1 MVWCAPVARV
11 FFNHFLR
18 FFSFFSFFCGWLD
31 WRELRA
37 FISSPLWDSRKNE
50 DVPHEVEF
58 SEEEHVDIQ
67 RPVIK
72 SAQQEQRAA
81 VHRGHT
87 HAVCC
92 SCLASS
98 VDKGLSPGCC
108 FETSYCR
115 QRRGRGGEG
124 LGALLTTAGST
135 RGKPEIQWGWDAAAM
150 FLPLLCLFLAFWRV
164 LFFGA
169 SECVVAAFAWFVLAA
184 EVPSTTWARF
194 MIM

>member
-1 MVWCAPVARV
+1 MWCAPVARV
-11 FFNHFLR
+11 FFNRFLR

-124 LGALLTTAGST
+124 LGALLTTAGAHEGNQKSN
-135 RGKPEIQWGWDAAAM
+135 GAGMQQQCSCHCCVS
-150 FLPLLCLFLAFWRV
+150 FLPSGACCFLVLRSALLLPLPGLFLLQRCQAQLGR
-164 LFFGA
+164 G
-169 SECVVAAFAWFVLAA
+169 S
-184 EVPSTTWARF
+184 
-194 MIM
+194 